1 MEMVPTDS
9 LKAAREVIQ
18 LFSWKDIGKA
28 ENLFCFPCGES
39 PCPSEELQMQK
50 SYVHTMHRS
59 RISEVSKIK
68 PELFRAIE
76 KKTNPLPATAVI
88 FLNTGLGL
96 KHMSFLWDTVHPMT
110 WWLRQG
116 HVISG
121 QE

>member
-1 MEMVPTDS
+1 MELVSTDS

-39 PCPSEELQMQK
+39 SCPSEELQMQK

-68 PELFRAIE
+68 PELFQKRIQFQGPMSIHRSAP
-76 KKTNPLPATAVI
+76 KGR
-88 FLNTGLGL
+88 GLENGARTWKCQIIKASIVWVL
-96 KHMSFLWDTVHPMT
+96 KCARHS
-110 WWLRQG
+110 
-116 HVISG
+116 S
-121 QE
+121 